1 MARGSLGAKLINGVV
16 KAISKANKEE
26 QKSRLKAAR
35 EDQKRIQKAMNAARA
50 ELQRVQR
57 IGEAEDAAYQRTLL
71 AEKKRIEK
79 ENEKLIISQA
89 KEKQLKL
96 KEEERAQIKS
106 EKDAKRNAELQ
117 QKENIRR
124 AIAEFD
130 EELSQG
136 NAFFRERCNERHN
149 LRLDYI
155 RRLLK

>member
-1 MARGSLGAKLINGVV
+1 MARGSIGVKLINGVV
-16 KAISKANKEE
+16 KVISQANKEE

-35 EDQKRIQKAMNAARA
+35 EDQKRIQKAMNAVRA

-57 IGEAEDAAYQRTLL
+57 TREAEDAAYQRTLL

-96 KEEERAQIKS
+96 KEEERAQIQS

-130 EELSQG
+130 VELSQG
-136 NAFFRERCNERHN
+136 NASFRERCNERRN